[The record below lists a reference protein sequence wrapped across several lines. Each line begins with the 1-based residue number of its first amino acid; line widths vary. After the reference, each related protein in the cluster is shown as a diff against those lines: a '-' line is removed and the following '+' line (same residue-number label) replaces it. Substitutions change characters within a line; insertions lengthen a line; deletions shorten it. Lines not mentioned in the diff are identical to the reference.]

1 MRNSNNNTKRR
12 NEDILNRDIRSKE
25 VRLIDENGENH
36 GTVATK
42 DALNRAEGLDL
53 DLVLISPN
61 ANPPVAK
68 IIDYGKYRFE
78 KQKKQKENKAN
89 QKKVSIKE
97 VRLSPTIDKH
107 DFEVKIKQAHKFL
120 EKGDKVQF
128 TLRFR
133 GRMIVHRELGLEIIN
148 RAIEEVSDIANVD
161 QKAKL
166 DGRRLFAVV
175 SPAVNKTKK

>member
-1 MRNSNNNTKRR
+1 MRNNNNGNKK
-12 NEDILNRDIRSKE
+12 NEDILNDKIRTKE
-25 VRLIDENGENH
+25 VRLIDETGENH
-36 GTVATK
+36 GTILTSE
-42 DALNRAEGLDL
+42 ALRRAEEVEL

-61 ANPPVAK
+61 TNPPVAK

-89 QKKVSIKE
+89 QKKVTLKE

-107 DFEVKIKQAHKFL
+107 DFEVKLKQARKFL
-120 EKGDKVQF
+120 EKGDKVQL

-133 GRMIVHRELGLEIIN
+133 GRMIVHRELGLDIIN
-148 RAIEEVSDIANVD
+148 RAIEELDDIANVD

-166 DGRRLFAVV
+166 EGRRLFAVV
-175 SPAVNKTKK
+175 SPKNKK